1 VNFIMFAYKYYP
13 APDQRQAMEAHLPAW
28 AHDPAVRFTIDAK
41 AASSNPTKDQ
51 FRLMMQSLL
60 ADRFKLSAHFETQ
73 QGSLLAL
80 TLVKPGKL
88 GPKLRPH
95 VDDPPCDAPGAAAD
109 VFPATCGGYGVGLT
123 SDRAHQRAGS
133 RNVTMAYFANTL
145 SATGSASL
153 PVVDQTGLSGKYDFT
168 IEWSPQASDPLT
180 TVLGLQPDPDGP
192 TFLDA
197 VREQLGLKLESTKG
211 PTQVLIIDH
220 VERPSEN

>member
-1 VNFIMFAYKYYP
+1 MFAYKYYP